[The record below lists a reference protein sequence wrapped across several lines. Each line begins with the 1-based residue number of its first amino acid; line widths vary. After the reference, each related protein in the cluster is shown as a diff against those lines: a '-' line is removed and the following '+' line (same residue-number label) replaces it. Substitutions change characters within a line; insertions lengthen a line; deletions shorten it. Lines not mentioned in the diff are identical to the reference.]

1 MISVISPFSISSW
14 MLRVFSSTSIAG
26 VRLPSMVLIRRCEI
40 TAFRDTERSCS
51 SIGRTSSGKKLITR
65 FIAW

>member
-1 MISVISPFSISSW
+1 MMAFS
-14 MLRVFSSTSIAG
+14 
-26 VRLPSMVLIRRCEI
+26 
-40 TAFRDTERSCS
+40 DTERSCS